1 MTRIRTLAA
10 SVFAAG
16 LVMPL
21 AAQAAPSGDKLGV
34 LECTVDGGIGLLI
47 GSSKKVNCTF
57 AQSNGDVDSYTGSI
71 SKLGLDV
78 GITGESFIKWVVFT
92 PSGAELD
99 DHPLAGKYVGVSTGV
114 SLGIGL
120 GANAL
125 VGGNDKQ
132 IGLQPVSIEG
142 QTGLNVALAVSTLNL
157 EASK

>member
-1 MTRIRTLAA
+1 MIRIRPLAA
-10 SVFAAG
+10 SVFAVATI
-16 LVMPL
+16 MPL
-21 AAQAAPSGDKLGV
+21 VAKAAPSGDKLGV

-47 GSSKKVNCTF
+47 GSSKKVNCSF

-78 GITGESFIKWVVFT
+78 GITGKSFIKWVVFT
-92 PSGAELD
+92 PVGAELD
-99 DHPLAGKYVGVSTGV
+99 DHPLAGKYAGVSTGI

-142 QTGLNVALAVSTLNL
+142 QTGLNVALAISTLTL

>member
-1 MTRIRTLAA
+1 
-10 SVFAAG
+10 
-16 LVMPL
+16 
-21 AAQAAPSGDKLGV
+21 
-34 LECTVDGGIGLLI
+34 
-47 GSSKKVNCTF
+47 VNCTF

-99 DHPLAGKYVGVSTGV
+99 DHPLAGKYVGVSTGL

-142 QTGLNVALAVSTLNL
+142 QTGLNVALAVSTLTL
-157 EASK
+157 EVSK